1 MKVIVGLRNPEA
13 EYAGTRHNAG
23 AEVISL
29 LAGRRGERL
38 RRGPRRVRCD
48 QARLVIDGRTAVVGA
63 PRLSMNVCGPAVAAL
78 LAYHKAAPA
87 DLLLIHDDLDLA
99 FARLRLHQGRGHGG
113 HNGVRSVIAAL
124 GTRDFWRLKLGIG
137 RPPGRMDPI
146 KYVLGRFTAEQRPE
160 VDALA
165 ADAADAAELFVGDP
179 QAAQQLAGRRIA
191 PGDPRPGRE

>member
-23 AEVISL
+23 AEVIYL

-48 QARLVIDGRTAVVGA
+48 QARLVIDGRAAVIGT
-63 PRLSMNVCGPAVAAL
+63 PRLNMNVCGPAVAAL
-78 LAYHKAAPA
+78 LAYHKAGPS
-87 DLLLIHDDLDLA
+87 DLLLIHDDLDLP
-99 FARLRLHQGRGHGG
+99 FARLRLHQGRGAGG

-137 RPPGRMDPI
+137 RPPGRMDPV

-160 VDALA
+160 MEALA
-165 ADAADAAELFVGDP
+165 EDAADAAELFVGDP
-179 QAAQQLAGRRIA
+179 QAAQQAAGRRIPA
-191 PGDPRPGRE
+191 GE